1 MTAETATRRS
11 ARISSSLA
19 IAAAGVVVLLAAAIV
34 PLTSVTHYE
43 SGWSS
48 AEQILEYLPLAA
60 VGYLVARRQPRN
72 PIGWLLL
79 AVPAGVFVS
88 DDASPY
94 VLLVYK
100 LGHRL
105 PLGPVAAVL
114 TNGFVALI
122 GALPLVVLL
131 FPDGKLNSRRWRWVM
146 AAYLGIAGCFAASYV
161 AATAEVL
168 LAGHIRF
175 DTDGGFAVIDSP
187 AGRTAWLG
195 TAFDVILPVLAA
207 FWLVFV
213 IRLVL
218 TSRHATGERW
228 QQLKWLLS
236 GSAIAMAS
244 GIASVLI
251 AAFAPH
257 APAAIEDIV
266 DLPIGF
272 VAFAVCVGVAILR
285 YRLYDIDR
293 IISRTLSYTVIT
305 VVLAGMYAGL
315 VLLATEVLDLTS
327 QVAVAA
333 ATLAAAALFN
343 PLRRRVQRL
352 VDRRFNRARYDADNT
367 VAAFAT
373 RLQDAADPDAVRSDL
388 IGTVH
393 HALEPAC
400 ISVWLFGGTT

>member
-1 MTAETATRRS
+1 MTAETATQRP
-11 ARISSSLA
+11 ARSSSWLA
-19 IAAAGVVVLLAAAIV
+19 VAAACVVVLLAAAV
-34 PLTSVTHYE
+34 GPLTSLTHSE

-79 AVPAGVFVS
+79 AAPAGVFLS
-88 DDASPY
+88 DDAGPY

-114 TNGFVALI
+114 A
-122 GALPLVVLL
+122 GAFLTLFATLPLVVLL
-131 FPDGKLNSRRWRWVM
+131 FPDGRLNSQRWRWFLV
-146 AAYLGIAGCFAASYV
+146 AYLGVAACLAASYV

-175 DTDGGFAVIDSP
+175 DTTGGFAAIDNPS
-187 AGRTAWLG
+187 GRTAWLG
-195 TAFDVILPVLAA
+195 TALDATLPVLAA

-218 TSRHATGERW
+218 TARHATGERW
-228 QQLKWLLS
+228 QQLKWLLT
-236 GSAIAMAS
+236 GSAIAMAA
-244 GIASVLI
+244 GIASVLV

-257 APAAIEDIV
+257 APTAIEDVV
-266 DLPIGF
+266 DLPVGF
-272 VAFAVCVGVAILR
+272 IAFAVCVGVAILR

-305 VVLAGMYAGL
+305 AVLAGLYAGL

-367 VAAFAT
+367 VTAFAT
-373 RLQDAADPDAVRSDL
+373 RLQDATDPDAVRSDL

-393 HALEPAC
+393 HALEPAH
-400 ISVWLFGGTT
+400 ISVWMPGGTP